1 MKSILKIY
9 WRYVSTACL
18 LVLFVV
24 FINLTACMGYLLY
37 DALNRSEDEQ
47 VFLNRGSYQT
57 VADEM
62 IRIKDGYEMSETGM
76 AKLQEIGCAFLMLLD
91 DNGEVVWEW
100 RKPEEM
106 PEKFSAG
113 EIGAFSKWY
122 LKDYPVSVWRYG
134 EGGLLVFGYPKGS
147 VVRYNAYWKRYEL
160 DAIFR
165 YLAVFILFN
174 MLVVFVLALLFGFR
188 FYHSLK
194 PVGKGIEE
202 LAEGKSVHLREKG
215 ITQYLREKINQT
227 SELLEHQQAQL
238 TSRDMARTEW
248 IAGVSH
254 DIRTPL
260 ALIAGYAD
268 ELASDEALS
277 EEIRKKAETIRSQSF
292 SIKKLIAD
300 LNLTSKLTY
309 HMQPLR
315 REEYVPAAWLRQT
328 AARMINSKEIPD
340 NCELELAVDDAL
352 EQLQLVGDVQLLN
365 RALQNL
371 LGNSVRHNPGGCHIR
386 LSALRTEEGFC
397 FCVRDSGAGVPK
409 RVQRILQEDGRGRK
423 NSDLG
428 SSPSDRE
435 PHVMGLRVVKQIACA
450 HGGDLWFEDEGRDV
464 WMSVKDMRQRLVQ
477 KG

>member
-24 FINLTACMGYLLY
+24 FINLAVWLGYSLY
-37 DALNRSEDEQ
+37 ESMNRSDDER
-47 VFLNRGSYQT
+47 VSLGRGRYQA

-62 IRIKDGYEMSETGM
+62 IKTESGYEISEEGM
-76 AKLQEIGCAFLMLLD
+76 GMLQESGCEFLILLGE
-91 DNGEVVWEW
+91 NGEVVWEW
-100 RKPEEM
+100 RKPAEM

-147 VVRYNAYWKRYEL
+147 VVRHNASWKRSEL
-160 DAIFR
+160 DAIVG
-165 YLAVFILFN
+165 YIAVFCLFN
-174 MLVVFVLALLFGFR
+174 IVVVFVLAMLFGYR

-194 PVGKGIEE
+194 PIGKGIEE
-202 LAEGKSVHLREKG
+202 LAEGKSVYLKEKG
-215 ITQYLREKINQT
+215 VTQYLREKINQT
-227 SELLEHQQAQL
+227 SALLERQQAQL
-238 TSRDMARTEW
+238 TRRDIARTEW

-260 ALIAGYAD
+260 SLIAGYAD
-268 ELASDEALS
+268 EIALN
-277 EEIRKKAETIRSQSF
+277 EELPETIRTKAEMIRAQSF

-315 REEYVPAAWLRQT
+315 REEYVPAAWLRQN
-328 AARMINSKEIPD
+328 AARMFNSGEIPES
-340 NCELELAVDDAL
+340 CELELDVDETL
-352 EQLQLVGDVQLLN
+352 ERILLVGDVQLLS

-371 LGNSVRHNPGGCHIR
+371 LGNSVRHNPEGCHI
-386 LSALRTEEGFC
+386 LLKALKTEEGFC
-397 FCVRDSGAGVPK
+397 FCVRDSGNGVPVQ
-409 RVQRILQEDGRGRK
+409 VQRILQEEGKGSG
-423 NSDLG
+423 NSGQEEGL
-428 SSPSDRE
+428 SDRK

-450 HGGDLWFEDEGRDV
+450 HGGDLWFEEEGKAV
-464 WMSVKDMRQRLVQ
+464 WMSVKDM
-477 KG
+477 K